1 MFLQVLIEGIINGS
15 IIALVAIGVSLI
27 WGVMNILNFAQGE
40 FLMIGMY
47 VAFFMNKLFG
57 WDPIATLP
65 IAAIVLFII
74 GYLIYKSMISRVLK
88 GPMLSQR
95 LLTFGLSMVL
105 LNLALMLFGGEYRTV
120 PDLLFTGTTTIF
132 GAKIIVIHPN
142 QHLNYADHQR
152 ELFPMNVAFYKRL
165 VPYAEKFGIKI
176 ATENMWQDNN
186 GSRIPSDSVCSRAW
200 EFNELIDAVDSPY
213 LVGCLDIGHVSL
225 MGADIPKFIHDMGA
239 KRIQALHIHDTDFVN
254 DSHTLPFLEKVDYV
268 AVAKALGEIGNSG
281 DLTFEIPYFFAKFPA
296 ELLLPAA
303 KLACETGKY
312 LAGILE
318 EAKL

>member
-1 MFLQVLIEGIINGS
+1 MNISTTTSQFVKKIGVRNTIQLLKDAGFDCFDVYLESHVPEIDELFTAEDYVEKAKTIRAWADEIGISCNQTHAAAPTSRGDERDEGIFNVMVRS
-15 IIALVAIGVSLI
+15 IEVS
-27 WGVMNILNFAQGE
+27 A
-40 FLMIGMY
+40 
-47 VAFFMNKLFG
+47 
-57 WDPIATLP
+57 
-65 IAAIVLFII
+65 
-74 GYLIYKSMISRVLK
+74 
-88 GPMLSQR
+88 
-95 LLTFGLSMVL
+95 
-105 LNLALMLFGGEYRTV
+105 
-120 PDLLFTGTTTIF
+120 IF

-268 AVAKALGEIGNSG
+268 AVAKALGEIGYSG
-281 DLTFEIPYFFAKFPA
+281 DFTFEIPYFFAKFPA